1 MGGADETFE
10 PSGKRAGGDKV
21 FPARVNH
28 AGWGTDGARVSSEA
42 AGGES
47 ALEHVGEL
55 EGRLFE
61 PRSQLTEST
70 EDVVDILERARPW
83 VDGEVVEGADGAAC
97 SGSARGGW
105 SLEMVGHA
113 PLKASAPGETG
124 QRGGTAVAE

>member
-1 MGGADETFE
+1 MGDADETFE
-10 PSGKRAGGDKV
+10 PSGKRAGDKV

-28 AGWGTDGARVSSEA
+28 AGWGIARARVSSEA

-55 EGRLFE
+55 KGRLFE

-70 EDVVDILERARPW
+70 EDVVDILKRARSW

-97 SGSARGGW
+97 SGSARG
-105 SLEMVGHA
+105 
-113 PLKASAPGETG
+113 
-124 QRGGTAVAE
+124 R